1 LAAWPISEKEVG
13 RLVLDLRPGQP
24 LIDSLG
30 IAAGASDQAVL
41 LRGVEPVVFLTVGT
55 RQAPAGRP
63 PQMSIFNTFFDKPA
77 SRPYQSFLGQLH
89 LQRGRVSSEGHRA
102 HVALGELT
110 VGAFTGEWV
119 FTFYPGSRLLHVE
132 AVVATEEERR
142 AILYDTGLTGNTP
155 GWQRF
160 AW

>member
-1 LAAWPISEKEVG
+1 
-13 RLVLDLRPGQP
+13 
-24 LIDSLG
+24 
-30 IAAGASDQAVL
+30 
-41 LRGVEPVVFLTVGT
+41 
-55 RQAPAGRP
+55 
-63 PQMSIFNTFFDKPA
+63 
-77 SRPYQSFLGQLH
+77 RPYQSFLGQLH
-89 LQRGRVSSEGHRA
+89 LQRVRVSSEGHRA

-160 AW
+160 AWMDTEGHMQHANADVQVTDRPLAVRHRTLIAECPQGSVACFPPPHQFQFPRDWTDNLKFVWLGRDHHH